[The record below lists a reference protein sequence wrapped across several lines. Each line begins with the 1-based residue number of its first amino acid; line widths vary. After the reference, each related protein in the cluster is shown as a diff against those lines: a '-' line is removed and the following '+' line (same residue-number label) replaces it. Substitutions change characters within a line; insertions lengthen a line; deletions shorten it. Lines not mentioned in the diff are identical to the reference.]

1 MNFAREVADRV
12 IFMDQGFI
20 VEQGKPDDVLGNPQE
35 DRTKQ
40 FLGLVLS
47 R

>member
-1 MNFAREVADRV
+1 
-12 IFMDQGFI
+12 MDQGFI
-20 VEQGKPDDVLGNPQE
+20 VEQGKPDAVLGNPQE